1 LHARD
6 LTFRGLFSQLT
17 QAVTNIDGRL
27 IRTFR
32 YLIRRPGTLT
42 MAFMNGQRKPFV
54 GPVQLFLIANVLFF
68 TTESLTG
75 GKVFTT
81 PLASHIRTQPWN
93 EYAAQ
98 LVAHRLQTKNLTLD
112 LYEPIFDKAMALNA
126 RSLIIFM
133 ALSFAPVLIAVFPR
147 NRHPVVVHPVF
158 SLHLYAFLL
167 LLLCVATAIPPV
179 ERLFGGA
186 GFDSET
192 LDHAI
197 AIGILISC
205 AAYLFFATR
214 PVYGARGAIRLLQVA
229 TLTVGVAGIIL
240 GYRFLLLLITLYT
253 T

>member
-1 LHARD
+1 
-6 LTFRGLFSQLT
+6 
-17 QAVTNIDGRL
+17 
-27 IRTFR
+27 
-32 YLIRRPGTLT
+32 
-42 MAFMNGQRKPFV
+42 
-54 GPVQLFLIANVLFF
+54 
-68 TTESLTG
+68 
-75 GKVFTT
+75 
-81 PLASHIRTQPWN
+81 
-93 EYAAQ
+93 
-98 LVAHRLQTKNLTLD
+98 
-112 LYEPIFDKAMALNA
+112 
-126 RSLIIFM
+126 
-133 ALSFAPVLIAVFPR
+133 
-147 NRHPVVVHPVF
+147 
-158 SLHLYAFLL
+158 
-167 LLLCVATAIPPV
+167 V